1 MEASVTWDHGL
12 SFMGTAG
19 TGFTLPLGGSKDGGG
34 DDDGFRPLELLL
46 VGLAGCTAMDV
57 ISILQKKRQE
67 VTGFQV
73 KAHASR
79 ATEHPRVFTDIRLE
93 YVVRG
98 RRIDPVAVDRAI
110 ELSATKYCSA
120 SAMLTRVAHIRHEV
134 RIVEEEPEP
143 ATIPV

>member
-12 SFMGTAG
+12 SLTGTAG
-19 TGFTLPLGGSKDGGG
+19 SGFTLPLGGSKDGGG

-57 ISILQKKRQE
+57 ISILQKKRQD

-79 ATEHPRVFTDIRLE
+79 AAEHPRVFTEILLE

-98 RRIDPVAVDRAI
+98 RRIDPEAVDRAI

-120 SAMLTRVAHIRHEV
+120 SAMLARAANIRHEV

-143 ATIPV
+143 VTIPV